1 MKRKLQRWNN
11 RKQSIEVASEYP
23 LSKGQQKK
31 KGEKWTEDKV
41 DSNRGKPM

>member
-23 LSKGQQKK
+23 LSKEKK
-31 KGEKWTEDKV
+31 KGEKKWTEDKV